1 MDFRSEIIELISM
14 KCEGEYWDFKEYHHN
29 NKASLLHDIICMA
42 NNRVDRDAYII
53 FGVRD
58 SDYAIVGVENDSH
71 RRNQQQMIQQLKDKK
86 FAGGIK
92 PSIYLKTLEIENHE
106 IDVLIIKNTNNTPYY
121 LVESYKDREKVV
133 MAQYIYTRIGDTNT
147 DINKGADINHIEYLW
162 KKRFMLDKSP
172 LERIYIKLDNKEEWV
187 NFKDGYYNKYNPDY
201 TITLTYD
208 EMFSER
214 PDFYSYVM
222 CNESTYYGV
231 IKIKS
236 YDTELYT
243 AQYVVLDSGRYLTTV
258 PSLGKL
264 RFNESLLDDIY
275 YYRYFTRDKMEY
287 KLNLFLFDKE
297 NEEEKWAFNR
307 FKEVIL
313 WFDDDCEKEEFI
325 KYVYSNQEV
334 FNRYLNLEKDTYRY
348 IQGITE
354 LDTKEI
360 RKKLRVGKVLNK
372 MYCDFKIHNK

>member
-1 MDFRSEIIELISM
+1 
-14 KCEGEYWDFKEYHHN
+14 
-29 NKASLLHDIICMA
+29 
-42 NNRVDRDAYII
+42 
-53 FGVRD
+53 
-58 SDYAIVGVENDSH
+58 
-71 RRNQQQMIQQLKDKK
+71 
-86 FAGGIK
+86 
-92 PSIYLKTLEIENHE
+92 
-106 IDVLIIKNTNNTPYY
+106 
-121 LVESYKDREKVV
+121 

-172 LERIYIKLDNKEEWV
+172 IERIYIKLDNKEEWI

-201 TITLTYD
+201 TINLTYD

-222 CNESTYYGV
+222 CNEFTYYGV
-231 IKIKS
+231 IKTKS

-264 RFNESLLDDIY
+264 RFNESSLDDIY
-275 YYRYFTRDKMEY
+275 YYRYFIRDKMEY
-287 KLNLFLFDKE
+287 KLNLFLLDKE

-325 KYVYSNQEV
+325 KYVYSNQEL
-334 FNRYLNLEKDTYRY
+334 FNRYINLEKDTYRY